1 MCCFISHTALHVK
14 KRVNHTQ
21 LKKTKSCSFS
31 VKALDNNDIA
41 VRRLESNF
49 KDTVTK
55 LSRIYRLKCPD
66 SVMDWD
72 TFLLPKFLTMVG
84 LGMNKLKKELGV
96 NDVKHKY
103 NNKN

>member
-1 MCCFISHTALHVK
+1 MK

-21 LKKTKSCSFS
+21 LKKIKSCSFS

-55 LSRIYRLKCPD
+55 LSRIYKKKCP
-66 SVMDWD
+66 STEIHWD
-72 TFLLPKFLTMVG
+72 TFVIPKFLTMVG
-84 LGMNKLKKELGV
+84 LGIEKLKNEIGV
-96 NDVKHKY
+96 NNVKHKY
-103 NNKN
+103 NNKD